1 MVNPGENSKNCRLQF
16 SIASPQLG
24 TSSEHPDAS
33 LDVYRTERWSHK
45 PPPHRHRSAFPT
57 WLPLIT
63 IINKHTDTH
72 VFKVRLSF
80 TRTDLWRFH
89 ITLYFPKKFL
99 YQNEAQHVM
108 LSVHLYVWHFCD
120 AGLTKLTKWLGSSM
134 MSGICQNLPYMHGL
148 WTQHDP
154 THQNF
159 GQDTKVS
166 PPTCS
171 CPCCMSLRQWCKYH
185 LRKGN
190 NWNNQ
195 RPS

>member
-1 MVNPGENSKNCRLQF
+1 MVNPCENSKNCRLQF

-33 LDVYRTERWSHK
+33 LDVYRTQRWSHK

-63 IINKHTDTH
+63 MITHWHSCFQSTFIIHQNWSLDC
-72 VFKVRLSF
+72 SF
-80 TRTDLWRFH
+80 RKR
-89 ITLYFPKKFL
+89 FL
-99 YQNEAQHVM
+99 YQHEAQHFM
-108 LSVHLYVWHFCD
+108 LSVYLYVWHFCD

-148 WTQHDP
+148 WTQLTTILAKTPKSH
-154 THQNF
+154 
-159 GQDTKVS
+159 
-166 PPTCS
+166 
-171 CPCCMSLRQWCKYH
+171 RQPAVARVVCH
-185 LRKGN
+185 FPSDANIIRKGN